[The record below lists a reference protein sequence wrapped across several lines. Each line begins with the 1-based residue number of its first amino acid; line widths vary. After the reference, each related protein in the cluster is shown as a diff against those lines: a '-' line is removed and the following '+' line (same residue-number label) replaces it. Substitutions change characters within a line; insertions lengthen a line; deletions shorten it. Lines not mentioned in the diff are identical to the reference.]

1 MSTAS
6 TLMHEWSDQPE
17 PGRDADDWPY
27 PNRYSKS
34 LITGD
39 LADAI
44 RTRLNVESH
53 VPVIIT
59 EEVVSGGYS
68 EYTQENDYN
77 HTITVGEHT
86 VELESSWTWNAIT
99 ALTRWLDETA

>member
-1 MSTAS
+1 MSTNS

-17 PGRDADDWPY
+17 PGRSADDWPY
-27 PNRYSKS
+27 PTRYSKS

-44 RTRLNVESH
+44 RARLGVEAH

-77 HTITVGEHT
+77 HTLTVGEHT
-86 VELESSWTWNAIT
+86 VELRGSWTWNAIT
-99 ALTRWLDETA
+99 ALTNWLDETA